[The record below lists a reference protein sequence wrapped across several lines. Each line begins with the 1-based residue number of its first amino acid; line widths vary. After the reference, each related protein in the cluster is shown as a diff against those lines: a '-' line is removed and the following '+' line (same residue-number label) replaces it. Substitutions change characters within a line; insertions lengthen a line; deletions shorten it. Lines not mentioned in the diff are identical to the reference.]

1 MTNEETIEKVA
12 DVAED
17 VVDVL
22 EDLGIITEEQ
32 EARYTALIQKGLP
45 LVIGLVTGGLLGA
58 LL

>member
-1 MTNEETIEKVA
+1 MEEETIEKVA

-22 EDLGIITEEQ
+22 EDLGLITEEQ

-45 LVIGLVTGGLLGA
+45 LVVGLVTGGLLGA

>member
-1 MTNEETIEKVA
+1 MEEETIEKVA

-45 LVIGLVTGGLLGA
+45 LVVGLVTGGLLGA